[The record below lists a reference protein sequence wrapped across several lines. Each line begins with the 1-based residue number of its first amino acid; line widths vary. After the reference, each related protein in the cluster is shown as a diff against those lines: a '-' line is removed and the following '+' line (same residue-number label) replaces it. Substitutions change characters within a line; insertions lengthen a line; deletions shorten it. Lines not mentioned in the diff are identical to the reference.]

1 MIERGERGAR
11 FAPKSGNPGPFMR
24 QCAMA
29 SRVSRKKPATV
40 IGAKAFAAIT
50 AVEGLKLSDA
60 SRRRVDRLKASGLPS
75 EERRAEIL
83 RAYRSGA
90 RKK

>member
-1 MIERGERGAR
+1 
-11 FAPKSGNPGPFMR
+11 
-24 QCAMA
+24 MA
-29 SRVSRKKPATV
+29 SRVSQKKPTAV
-40 IGAKAFAAIT
+40 IGEKAFAAIT

-60 SRRRVDRLKASGLPS
+60 SRRRLQRLKSSGLPS